1 MSDTPF
7 RTDTYRRKL
16 PYTGQQA
23 NVQKAILGKTFDKA
37 SQDPKYNPTLQTP
50 EYMLQQYPWLQGLI
64 EEMVDARLSM
74 YNTDEDWAKDKS
86 YGWIQGLAKRP
97 QSDLFTPYKDAR
109 DGHIW
114 LEPTEAGNLLASS
127 DPEMYNAVSQQ
138 FLDDTN
144 KWKNHLYTLRHGKQ
158 EEAGEDEAFYPT
170 TDALAD
176 AITNSQN
183 GIGREFERPLMMA
196 LHDRLMDVMKE
207 DLAKPNPRY
216 MKAMRSH
223 FLPDFDYEK
232 GNPTYEDLVRSQIEK
247 NKNVFYDKEEFARP
261 NELATLAGNMVAP
274 AVSSVMFDQES
285 WNKTSPKE
293 VAGRAAV
300 DGVMHAAGAAAPIVG
315 AKVGANVGGRIPFLF
330 NAGSKAGAYAGSA
343 LGGAADYLFDRAV
356 NAGTEK
362 ATGKGTADYP
372 MTGTDALIG
381 AAAGILSGRPAVR
394 HVPYGDLKL
403 KLGGTQPDLVTR
415 GDMLAMKNAAQKQK
429 DLLKQGKGKV
439 GKQGIYDYYLD
450 DAFDKYHKNYPNEV
464 AMRGSFDPIT
474 DDAGVPLIS
483 GAPAGKTGQVT
494 YKNTRGQKSTV
505 VKGKGD
511 NAVYVT
517 KRDKNR
523 TPVAREKMDA
533 ELSQQYFNR
542 PEFAGWGVDEKTDL
556 IKAANKARE
565 RGSEYSQ
572 YFIGEPVEMRGS
584 EIAAEKRRWKG
595 QNKYGEQIPGNK
607 AILRLYDDDNLAY
620 GTRQGGKFV
629 PETQAQADMRAEA
642 NKTAHRR
649 YGQDVFTEQDRTQ
662 FVPFKGLG
670 RKAQILGGTLV
681 QNATPLSSYISGVVP
696 YTYEAIP
703 NKEKK

>member
-74 YNTDEDWAKDKS
+74 YNTDEEWAKDKE
-86 YGWIQGLAKRP
+86 YGWIQGLAQRP
-97 QSDLFTPYKDAR
+97 KSDLFTPYKDAR

-138 FLDDTN
+138 FLADTN

-247 NKNVFYDKEEFARP
+247 NENVFYDKEEFARP
-261 NELATLAGNMVAP
+261 HELATLAGNMFAP

-285 WNKTSPKE
+285 WNKTSPTE

-300 DGVMHAAGAAAPIVG
+300 DGVMHGAGAAAPIIG
-315 AKVGANVGGRIPFLF
+315 AKIGANVGGRIPFLF

-362 ATGKGTADYP
+362 ITGKGTADYP

-429 DLLKQGKGKV
+429 DLVKQGKGRV
-439 GKQGIYDYYLD
+439 GKEGISNYYLD
-450 DAFDKYHKNYPNEV
+450 DAFDKYHKNYPNEA
-464 AMRGSFDPIT
+464 AMRGSFPQLVDEKGIPLVA
-474 DDAGVPLIS
+474 DAPG
-483 GAPAGKTGQVT
+483 GKVT
-494 YKNTRGQKSTV
+494 EV
-505 VKGKGD
+505 VYDGKG
-511 NAVYVT
+511 NTLKRGHGT
-517 KRDKNR
+517 KAEYLTTRDKKAV
-523 TPVAREKMDA
+523 PMAREKADD
-533 ELSQQYFNR
+533 ELKNYYFDSN
-542 PEFAGWGVDEKTDL
+542 PEFEGWSPEEKNELWSVAKKT
-556 IKAANKARE
+556 RE
-565 RGSEYSQ
+565 RGNEYSQ
-572 YFIGEPVEMRGS
+572 YFTGEPVELRGS

-595 QNKYGEQIPGNK
+595 ETKYGEKVPGNRGL
-607 AILRLYDDDNLAY
+607 LRLYDDDNLAY

-629 PETQAQADMRAEA
+629 PETKAQSEMRAEA

-649 YGQDVFTEQDRTQ
+649 YGHDVFTEQDRTQ
-662 FVPFKGLG
+662 FVPSKGFG
-670 RKAQILGGTLV
+670 RKAQILGGTLI

-696 YTYEAIP
+696 YTYEAIS